1 MKRRTFLMSA
11 FAGTAALALGINLY
25 SPEFSL
31 PEDSEAKDYRLL
43 FSVLLPV
50 ILDGALPDVT
60 THKLAAQN
68 RTLDAIKQSIAVLPD
83 EQQTELFELLDML
96 ENRLGLLV
104 LTSSMTPLL
113 MRSPAELTDM
123 LETWRHSY
131 FALLQTAYLGLR
143 ELIMASFYA
152 CPEHW
157 NRLHYAKPELFK
169 S

>member
-1 MKRRTFLMSA
+1 MKRRTFLMGA
-11 FAGTAALALGINLY
+11 FAGTAALALGVNLY

-31 PEDSEAKDYRLL
+31 PVDSEGKDYRLL

-50 ILDGALPDVT
+50 MLDGALPDVA

-68 RTLDAIKQSIAVLPD
+68 RTLDAIKQSISVLPE

-113 MRSPAELTDM
+113 MRSPAELTEM

-143 ELIMASFYA
+143 ELVMASYYA

-157 NRLHYAKPELFK
+157 SRLHYAKPELFK
-169 S
+169 

>member
-1 MKRRTFLMSA
+1 MNRRTFLLGA
-11 FAGTAALALGINLY
+11 FAGTAAIALGVNLY

-31 PEDSEAKDYRLL
+31 PDEGEEKDYRLL
-43 FSVLLPV
+43 FGVLLPV
-50 ILDGALPDVT
+50 MLDGALPDVA

-68 RTLDAIKQSIAVLPD
+68 RTLDAIKHSIDVLPD
-83 EQQTELFELLDML
+83 EQQAELFELLDML
-96 ENRLGLLV
+96 ENRLGLLL

-113 MRSPAELTDM
+113 MRSPSDLTQM

-143 ELIMASFYA
+143 ELVMASYYA

-157 NRLHYAKPELFK
+157 SRLHYAKPELFK
-169 S
+169 

>member
-11 FAGTAALALGINLY
+11 FAGTAALALGVNLY

-50 ILDGALPDVT
+50 MLDGALPDVALP
-60 THKLAAQN
+60 KLAAQN

-83 EQQTELFELLDML
+83 EQQTELFELLDMP
-96 ENRLGLLV
+96 ENRLGLLL

-113 MRSPAELTDM
+113 MRSPAELTQM

-157 NRLHYAKPELFK
+157 SRLHYAKPELFK

>member
-1 MKRRTFLMSA
+1 MNRRTFLLGA
-11 FAGTAALALGINLY
+11 FAGTAAIALGVNLY
-25 SPEFSL
+25 SPEFRL
-31 PEDSEAKDYRLL
+31 PDEGEGKDYRLL
-43 FSVLLPV
+43 FGVLLPV
-50 ILDGALPDVT
+50 MLDGALPDVA

-68 RTLDAIKQSIAVLPD
+68 RTLDAIKHSIDVLPD

-96 ENRLGLLV
+96 ENRLGLLL

-113 MRSPAELTDM
+113 MRSPSELTQM

-143 ELIMASFYA
+143 ELVMASYYA

-157 NRLHYAKPELFK
+157 SRLHYAKPELFK
-169 S
+169 

>member
-11 FAGTAALALGINLY
+11 FAGTAALALGVNLY

-50 ILDGALPDVT
+50 MLDGALPDVT
-60 THKLAAQN
+60 LPKLAAQN
-68 RTLDAIKQSIAVLPD
+68 RTLNAIKQSIAVLPD

-96 ENRLGLLV
+96 ENRLGLLL

-113 MRSPAELTDM
+113 MRSPAELTQM

-157 NRLHYAKPELFK
+157 SRLHYAKPELFK

>member
-1 MKRRTFLMSA
+1 MKRRTFLMGA
-11 FAGTAALALGINLY
+11 FAGTAALALGVNLY

-31 PEDSEAKDYRLL
+31 PKDSEGKDYRLL

-50 ILDGALPDVT
+50 MLDGALPDVA

-68 RTLDAIKQSIAVLPD
+68 RTLDAIKQSISVLPD

-113 MRSPAELTDM
+113 MRSPAELTEM
-123 LETWRHSY
+123 LETWRRSY

-143 ELIMASFYA
+143 ELVMASYYA

-157 NRLHYAKPELFK
+157 SRLHYAKPELFK
-169 S
+169 

>member
-11 FAGTAALALGINLY
+11 FAGTAALALGVNLY

-50 ILDGALPDVT
+50 MLDGALPDVALP
-60 THKLAAQN
+60 KLAAQN

-96 ENRLGLLV
+96 ENRLGLLL

-113 MRSPAELTDM
+113 MRSPAELTQM

-157 NRLHYAKPELFK
+157 SRLHYAKPELFK

>member
-1 MKRRTFLMSA
+1 MKRRTFLMGA
-11 FAGTAALALGINLY
+11 FAGTAALALGVNLY

-31 PEDSEAKDYRLL
+31 PVDSEGKDYRLL

-50 ILDGALPDVT
+50 MLDSALPDVAI
-60 THKLAAQN
+60 HKLAAQN

-143 ELIMASFYA
+143 ELVMASYYA

-157 NRLHYAKPELFK
+157 SRLHYAKPELFK
-169 S
+169 

>member
-1 MKRRTFLMSA
+1 MKRRTFLMGA
-11 FAGTAALALGINLY
+11 FAGTAALALGVNLY

-31 PEDSEAKDYRLL
+31 PVDSEGKDYRLL

-50 ILDGALPDVT
+50 MLDGALPDVA

-68 RTLDAIKQSIAVLPD
+68 RTLDAIKQSISVLPE

-104 LTSSMTPLL
+104 LTSNMTPLL
-113 MRSPAELTDM
+113 MRSPVELTEM

-143 ELIMASFYA
+143 ELVMASYYA

-157 NRLHYAKPELFK
+157 SRLHYAKPELFK
-169 S
+169 

>member
-1 MKRRTFLMSA
+1 MKRRTFLMGA
-11 FAGTAALALGINLY
+11 FAGTAALALGVNLY

-31 PEDSEAKDYRLL
+31 PVDSEGKDYRLL

-50 ILDGALPDVT
+50 MLDGALPDVA

-113 MRSPAELTDM
+113 MRSSAELTDM

-143 ELIMASFYA
+143 ELVMASYYA

-157 NRLHYAKPELFK
+157 SRLHYAKPELFK
-169 S
+169 

>member
-1 MKRRTFLMSA
+1 MNRRTFLLGA
-11 FAGTAALALGINLY
+11 FAGTAAIALGVNLY

-31 PEDSEAKDYRLL
+31 PDEGEEKDYRLL
-43 FSVLLPV
+43 FGVLLPV
-50 ILDGALPDVT
+50 MLDGALPDVA

-68 RTLDAIKQSIAVLPD
+68 RTLDAIKQSIAGLPD
-83 EQQTELFELLDML
+83 EQQAELFELLDML
-96 ENRLGLLV
+96 ENRLGLLL

-113 MRSPAELTDM
+113 MRSPSDLTQM

-143 ELIMASFYA
+143 ELVMASYYA

-157 NRLHYAKPELFK
+157 SRLHYAKPELFK
-169 S
+169 

>member
-1 MKRRTFLMSA
+1 MKRRTFLMGA
-11 FAGTAALALGINLY
+11 FAGTAALALGVNLY

-31 PEDSEAKDYRLL
+31 PKDSEGKDYRLL

-50 ILDGALPDVT
+50 MLDGALPDVA

-68 RTLDAIKQSIAVLPD
+68 RTLDAIKQSISVLPE

-113 MRSPAELTDM
+113 MRSPAELTEM

-143 ELIMASFYA
+143 ELVMASYYA

-157 NRLHYAKPELFK
+157 SRLHYAKPELFK
-169 S
+169 

>member
-1 MKRRTFLMSA
+1 MKRRTFLMRA
-11 FAGTAALALGINLY
+11 FAGTAALALGVNLY

-50 ILDGALPDVT
+50 MLDGALPDVALP
-60 THKLAAQN
+60 KLAAQN

-113 MRSPAELTDM
+113 MRSPAELTQM

-157 NRLHYAKPELFK
+157 SRLHYAKPELFK

>member
-1 MKRRTFLMSA
+1 MNRRTFLLGA
-11 FAGTAALALGINLY
+11 FAGTAAIALGVNLY

-31 PEDSEAKDYRLL
+31 PDEGEDKDYRLL
-43 FSVLLPV
+43 FGVLLPV
-50 ILDGALPDVT
+50 MLDGALPDVAS
-60 THKLAAQN
+60 HKQAAQN
-68 RTLDAIKQSIAVLPD
+68 RTLDAIKQSIDVLPD

-96 ENRLGLLV
+96 ENRLGLLL

-113 MRSPAELTDM
+113 MRSPGELTQM

-143 ELIMASFYA
+143 ELVMASYYA

-157 NRLHYAKPELFK
+157 SRLHYAKPELFK
-169 S
+169 

>member
-1 MKRRTFLMSA
+1 MKRRTFLMGA
-11 FAGTAALALGINLY
+11 FAGTAALALGVNLY

-31 PEDSEAKDYRLL
+31 PVDSEGKDYRLL

-50 ILDGALPDVT
+50 MLDGALPYVA

-68 RTLDAIKQSIAVLPD
+68 RTLDAIKQSISVLPE

-113 MRSPAELTDM
+113 MRSPAELTEM

-143 ELIMASFYA
+143 ELVMASYYA

-157 NRLHYAKPELFK
+157 SRLHYAKPELFK
-169 S
+169 

>member
-1 MKRRTFLMSA
+1 MKRRTFLMGA
-11 FAGTAALALGINLY
+11 FASTAALALGVNLY

-31 PEDSEAKDYRLL
+31 PVDSEGKDYRLL

-50 ILDGALPDVT
+50 MLDGALPDVA

-68 RTLDAIKQSIAVLPD
+68 RTLDAIKQSISVLPD

-143 ELIMASFYA
+143 ELVMASYYA

-157 NRLHYAKPELFK
+157 SRLHYAKPELFK
-169 S
+169 

>member
-1 MKRRTFLMSA
+1 MNRRTFILGT
-11 FAGTAALALGINLY
+11 FAGTAALALGVNLY
-25 SPEFSL
+25 SPEFSV
-31 PEDSEAKDYRLL
+31 PDEDEAKDYRLL

-50 ILDGALPDVT
+50 MLEGALPDVA

-68 RTLDAIKQSIAVLPD
+68 RTLDAINQSISVLPD
-83 EQQTELFELLDML
+83 EQQAELFELLAML

-113 MRSPAELTDM
+113 LRSPAELTQM
-123 LETWRHSY
+123 LESWRHSY

-143 ELIMASFYA
+143 ELVMASYYA

-157 NRLHYAKPELFK
+157 SRLHYAKPELFK

>member
-1 MKRRTFLMSA
+1 MKRRTFLMGA
-11 FAGTAALALGINLY
+11 FAGTAALALGVNLY

-31 PEDSEAKDYRLL
+31 SVDSEGKDYRLL

-50 ILDGALPDVT
+50 MLDGALPDVA

-68 RTLDAIKQSIAVLPD
+68 RTLDAIKQSISVLPE

-113 MRSPAELTDM
+113 MRSPAELTEM

-143 ELIMASFYA
+143 ELVMASYYA

-157 NRLHYAKPELFK
+157 SRLHYAKPELFK
-169 S
+169 

>member
-11 FAGTAALALGINLY
+11 FAGTAALALGVNLY

-50 ILDGALPDVT
+50 MLDGALPDVALP
-60 THKLAAQN
+60 KLAAQN
-68 RTLDAIKQSIAVLPD
+68 RTLDAIKQSIVVLPD

-113 MRSPAELTDM
+113 MRSPAELTQM

-157 NRLHYAKPELFK
+157 SRLHYAKPELFK

>member
-11 FAGTAALALGINLY
+11 FAGTAALALGVNLY

-50 ILDGALPDVT
+50 MLDGALPDVALP
-60 THKLAAQN
+60 KLAAQN

-113 MRSPAELTDM
+113 MRSPAELTQM

-157 NRLHYAKPELFK
+157 SRLHYAKPELFK